1 MMLGMMVFMPSI
13 CFARSRTAD
22 SLLINRMW
30 DYCEI
35 SKKYLHS
42 TEKNLYMIYHFTT
55 NRRNALLYLV
65 PTMYTIAR
73 GDKDYVGETYSKL
86 KYRSLNDFD
95 FHRQVICGTIPRHRS
110 VMPVLFELLTPNL
123 YGVHLFPDRILS
135 PFHRTNRFFYKYR
148 VSLVGGYAVIHFRPR
163 SSNTQLIEGD
173 VNVDLLTGR
182 ILSLVC
188 EGEFDMIDFKINAI
202 MDRRDPYSPL
212 PEQSTTDT
220 HEDLSKIVS
229 KSRSA
234 ITNAL
239 RLLKLPAQVLLW
251 IEEGKISGGAARAL
265 CSDKIQNAEEL
276 AKRVIDEGL
285 NVRQIEALARGEELV
300 KQQPV
305 ETVAEPGA
313 EDQPEVHKPEV
324 ESKPKPELSADMKQF
339 EMRLETFFGTKVQLN
354 PSASSESKGTIVI
367 NYYSMDDL
375 NRIQELMENR

>member
-1 MMLGMMVFMPSI
+1 MGKKSFALG
-13 CFARSRTAD
+13 RSLSDILKDHSAPAAAEIQQSNSQSGENSAENSSTVD
-22 SLLINRMW
+22 NSQKVV
-30 DYCEI
+30 EI
-35 SKKYLHS
+35 SVDLIDPNPFQPRKVFSDDELVELAESIEQHGLIQPIAVRKVGDRYQLIS
-42 TEKNLYMIYHFTT
+42 GE
-55 NRRNALLYLV
+55 RRTRA
-65 PTMYTIAR
+65 
-73 GDKDYVGETYSKL
+73 SKL
-86 KYRSLNDFD
+86 AGLPTIKAQVYENLDDKAMAEWALIENIQRVDLN
-95 FHRQVICGTIPRHRS
+95 
-110 VMPVLFELLTPNL
+110 PVEVAKS
-123 YGVHLFPDRILS
+123 YQ
-135 PFHRTNRFFYKYR
+135 
-148 VSLVGGYAVIHFRPR
+148 
-163 SSNTQLIEGD
+163 QLIDNHG
-173 VNVDLLTGR
+173 
-182 ILSLVC
+182 
-188 EGEFDMIDFKINAI
+188 
-202 MDRRDPYSPL
+202 Y
-212 PEQSTTDT
+212 T